1 MSAMIS
7 TQTVSGRRR
16 AYWQGLLAAWS
27 KSGLTQTEFC
37 RRQKVSVAAFG
48 WWKARFARA
57 AKESASPGSPAG
69 RFVEVK
75 VPESRVGGRRDF
87 SYEVVL
93 ANGRSVRVGAGFDD
107 EQVGRLIRVAEAAG
121 C

>member
-1 MSAMIS
+1 MSAIIS
-7 TQTVSGRRR
+7 TQRVSGNRW

-37 RRQKVSVAAFG
+37 RQQKISVATFG

-57 AKESASPGSPAG
+57 AKDSAFAGPSAG

-75 VPESRVGGRRDF
+75 VTEPRAGGRRDF

>member
-7 TQTVSGRRR
+7 TQKVSGQRRT
-16 AYWQGLLAAWS
+16 YWQGQLAAWL

-37 RRQKVSVAAFG
+37 RRQKISVAALG

-57 AKESASPGSPAG
+57 AKDSGFPGPSAG

-75 VPESRVGGRRDF
+75 MTESRAGGRWDF

-107 EQVGRLIRVAEAAG
+107 EQVGRLIRVAEVAG